1 MVNPGL
7 SCGFPAAKAHPL
19 LQALPQPSDTTRM
32 VSSFRNTLV
41 PFSQPACGHSTEETN
56 PSLNFESVVISFTP
70 PAKCRCSSHLEKAEL
85 EKVILENLGSVKR
98 RSVSHTLKQKKPF
111 NSQNKTEILP
121 NLGLCI
127 DA

>member
-7 SCGFPAAKAHPL
+7 SWGFPAAKAHPL

-32 VSSFRNTLV
+32 VSSFRNTL
-41 PFSQPACGHSTEETN
+41 PSSQPACGHSTEETN
-56 PSLNFESVVISFTP
+56 PSPKFESVVISFTP

-98 RSVSHTLKQKKPF
+98 SVSHTLKQKKKPF
-111 NSQNKTEILP
+111 DSQNETEILP